1 MPYLGTFRRWFEII
15 IVTFDISTFENVKM
29 WSFML
34 KKKNEIYDQKMPYF
48 GIFGLIFGETI
59 AICEI
64 STFEFVKMQSFML
77 KGKKII
83 FGTKNALFGYFWTRI
98 WKSYCHNWNQPFR
111 TSQNAKLQVNLK
123 QKLNLGPKLPYLGV
137 FR

>member
-1 MPYLGTFRRWFEII
+1 
-15 IVTFDISTFENVKM
+15 
-29 WSFML
+29 ML

-98 WKSYCHNWNQPFR
+98 
-111 TSQNAKLQVNLK
+111 
-123 QKLNLGPKLPYLGV
+123 
-137 FR
+137 

>member
-1 MPYLGTFRRWFEII
+1 
-15 IVTFDISTFENVKM
+15 
-29 WSFML
+29 
-34 KKKNEIYDQKMPYF
+34 MPYF

-98 WKSYCHNWNQPFR
+98 
-111 TSQNAKLQVNLK
+111 
-123 QKLNLGPKLPYLGV
+123 
-137 FR
+137 